1 MMGRQQDQQ
10 NKLFYTCLNLD
21 KRIRKDHLLRQ
32 INRHLDFDFVY
43 NEVKDAYGQ
52 RGNVS
57 VPPPVILKMMLLLVL
72 YNVRSERELMSTIP
86 ERLDWMW
93 FLGYDLDDEIPDH
106 SVLSKAR
113 ARWGVQTFQS
123 FFDRIVI
130 QCVQSGLVSGNK
142 LFMDSSDI
150 QADASNNSVV
160 NTEDIRRY
168 LKKSY
173 RLMEKRLEDD
183 SNQTENDDLA
193 PPKSGTANKKYIST
207 TDPDASVQRKGAGRS
222 KLQYKVHRG
231 VDEKHEI
238 ITATTVS
245 TGSVNEAHLMTPL
258 LREHERTTGIKAETC
273 VADSKYGTIENYL
286 DCHDLEVKGHY
297 DPVEKAHRGFGS
309 RKGIFPK
316 EDFVY
321 RPESDTFICPE
332 GEELRC
338 RNFNKKRQHWEYIA
352 PVKTCRK
359 CHLLSNC
366 TRSKSGRSVKRH
378 LRQDE
383 LDIMLTQCESKES
396 QRDIRKRQH
405 LMERSFARSTRYGFK
420 RARWRRLWRVK
431 IQELLTASLQNIL
444 VYIRNVKDRP
454 QKAMARCRNR
464 SFKPNNALNG
474 CRLFASLIKMNLLCI
489 LFKFSDN
496 VIAISCAIADR
507 FEQQPVDS

>member
-1 MMGRQQDQQ
+1 MMGRQEGQQ
-10 NKLFYTCLNLD
+10 NKLFYSRLNLD

-32 INRHLDFDFVY
+32 INRHIDFDFVY
-43 NEVKDAYGQ
+43 NEVKGTYGQ

-57 VPPPVILKMMLLLVL
+57 IPPPVILKMMLLLIL

-93 FLGYDLDDEIPDH
+93 FLDYDLDDEIPNH

-113 ARWGVQTFQS
+113 SRWGVQTFQS

-150 QADASNNSVV
+150 QADASNNSVI
-160 NTEDIRRY
+160 NTEDIKRY

-173 RLMEKRLEDD
+173 RLMEKRLEGV
-183 SNQTENDDLA
+183 SNQADDDDLTL
-193 PPKSGTANKKYIST
+193 PKSGTANKKYIST

-245 TGSVNEAHLMTPL
+245 SGSVNEAHLMTPL
-258 LREHERTTGIKAETC
+258 LQEHERTTGIKAETC

-286 DCHDLEVKGHY
+286 DCHDLEVNGHF
-297 DPVEKAHRGFGS
+297 DPVEKAHRGFGT

-321 RPESDTFICPE
+321 RPDSDTFICPE
-332 GEELRC
+332 GEELRR
-338 RNFNKKRQHWEYIA
+338 RNFNKKRQQWEYIA
-352 PVKTCRK
+352 PIKICRE
-359 CHLLSNC
+359 CYLLPKC

-378 LRQDE
+378 LRQNE
-383 LDIMLTQCESKES
+383 LNIMLEQCESKES
-396 QRDIRKRQH
+396 QRNIRKRQH

-420 RARWRRLWRVK
+420 RSRWRHQWRVR
-431 IQELLTASLQNIL
+431 IQELLTASIQNIL
-444 VYIRNVKDRP
+444 VYIRNVKDRS
-454 QKAMARCRNR
+454 KTAVARCRT
-464 SFKPNNALNG
+464 SPFKRYAALTG
-474 CRLFASLIKMNLLCI
+474 CRLLISLNQNEPIMH
-489 LFKFSDN
+489 FK
-496 VIAISCAIADR
+496 
-507 FEQQPVDS
+507 